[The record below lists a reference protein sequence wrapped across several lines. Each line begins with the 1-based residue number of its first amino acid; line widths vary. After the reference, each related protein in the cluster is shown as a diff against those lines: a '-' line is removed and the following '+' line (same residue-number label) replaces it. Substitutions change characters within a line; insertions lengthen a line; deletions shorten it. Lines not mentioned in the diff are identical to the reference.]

1 MTNRRRLLLLASL
14 VATAAGLASGPAHA
28 AGPAMTLGAAED
40 AVRAPDLPTAV
51 AKMAQLRVAGFTAVR
66 VTTNWEPG
74 LVAPTADELRELENV
89 ETAAD
94 LNGVEVYVSVYNAG
108 QKTTPLDATAQSEFA
123 QYAASVARLLPSFDQ
138 IIVGNEPNLNRFWLP
153 QFAPDGS
160 NASAPAYLS
169 LLAQTY
175 DALKAVDPTIT
186 VWGGALAPR
195 GSDRPEGI
203 RPTSS
208 PTAFIEAMGTAYR
221 ASGRTLPVMDGL
233 AFHPYPDNSSQSP
246 DFPHPRSTSIGLADY
261 AKLVALLGQA
271 FDGTAQPGSA
281 LPILYD
287 EFGIESAVPQ
297 GKRSLYAGNEPT
309 TTKPVDERRQAAA
322 YDLGLRLAFCQP
334 TVEGILFFHSQD
346 ETALPSWQS
355 GVYYADGTPKSS
367 FWAVRDSLGRTRGG
381 SIAHC
386 DGMALEVS
394 PLGVRFPGP
403 RAFQRG
409 THSVRFRCSLDC
421 AWTLEA
427 LRATTG
433 AIAARVNGYGRADVP
448 LVASFGTKKLG
459 ATPVRLRLTLVHP
472 VNPGT
477 PESIT
482 SSILRP
488 A

>member
-1 MTNRRRLLLLASL
+1 MTLRRLLLVALLAI
-14 VATAAGLASGPAHA
+14 ASGALAGRADA
-28 AGPAMTLGAAED
+28 AGPAMTLGVAED
-40 AVRAPDLPTAV
+40 AVRAPDLPTAE
-51 AKMAQLRVAGFTAVR
+51 AKMAHLRLAGFTAVR

-74 LVAPTADELRELENV
+74 LTAPDADELRELRNV

-94 LNGVEVYVSVYNAG
+94 LNGVEVYVSVYNVG
-108 QKTTPLDATAQSEFA
+108 QRTTPLDTTAQSQFA

-175 DALKAVDPTIT
+175 DALKAVDPTVT

-195 GSDRPEGI
+195 GSDRPDGI

-208 PTAFIEAMGTAYR
+208 PTAFIQAMGSAYR
-221 ASGRTLPVMDGL
+221 ASGRTRPVMDGL

-261 AKLVALLGQA
+261 GKLVALLGQA
-271 FDGTAQPGSA
+271 FDGTAQPGSS

-287 EFGIESAVPQ
+287 EFGIESAIPP
-297 GKRSLYAGNEPT
+297 GKRSLYTGTEPS
-309 TTKPVDERRQAAA
+309 TTKPVDERQQAAA

-334 TVEGILFFHSQD
+334 TVEGILLFHSQD

-367 FWAVRDSLGRTRGG
+367 FWPVRDSLARTRGG
-381 SIAHC
+381 SIARC
-386 DGMALEVS
+386 DGMSLEVS
-394 PLGVRFPGP
+394 PLGVRFPAP

-409 THSVRFRCSLDC
+409 VHSVRFRCSLDC

-427 LRATTG
+427 LRSTTG
-433 AIAARVNGYGRADVP
+433 ALAARVNGYGRADTT
-448 LVASFGTKKLG
+448 LVASFGKTKLG
-459 ATPVRLRLTLVHP
+459 KTPVRLRLTLVHP
-472 VNPGT
+472 VNPGA
-477 PESIT
+477 PESVT
-482 SSILRP
+482 SGLLRP

>member
-1 MTNRRRLLLLASL
+1 MTLRRLLLVALLAI
-14 VATAAGLASGPAHA
+14 ASGALAGRADA
-28 AGPAMTLGAAED
+28 AGPAMTLGVAED
-40 AVRAPDLPTAV
+40 AVRAPDLPTAE
-51 AKMAQLRVAGFTAVR
+51 AKMAHLRLAGFTAVR

-74 LVAPTADELRELENV
+74 LTAPDADELRELRNV

-94 LNGVEVYVSVYNAG
+94 LNGVEVYVSVYNVG
-108 QKTTPLDATAQSEFA
+108 QRTTPLDTTAQSQFA

-175 DALKAVDPTIT
+175 DALKAVDPTVT

-195 GSDRPEGI
+195 GSDRPVGI

-208 PTAFIEAMGTAYR
+208 PTAFIQAMGSAYR
-221 ASGRTLPVMDGL
+221 ASGRTRPVMDGL

-261 AKLVALLGQA
+261 GKLVALLGQA
-271 FDGTAQPGSA
+271 FDGTAQPGSS

-287 EFGIESAVPQ
+287 EFGIESAIPP
-297 GKRSLYAGNEPT
+297 GKRSLYTGTEPS
-309 TTKPVDERRQAAA
+309 TTKPVDERQQAAA

-334 TVEGILFFHSQD
+334 TVEGILLFHSQD

-367 FWAVRDSLGRTRGG
+367 FWPVRDSLARTRGG
-381 SIAHC
+381 SIARC
-386 DGMALEVS
+386 DGMSLEVS
-394 PLGVRFPGP
+394 PLGVRFPAP

-409 THSVRFRCSLDC
+409 VHSVRFRCSLDC

-427 LRATTG
+427 LRSTTG
-433 AIAARVNGYGRADVP
+433 ALAARVNGYGRADTT
-448 LVASFGTKKLG
+448 LVASFGKTKLG
-459 ATPVRLRLTLVHP
+459 KTPVRLRLTLVHP
-472 VNPGT
+472 VNPGA
-477 PESIT
+477 PESVT
-482 SSILRP
+482 SGLLRP

>member
-1 MTNRRRLLLLASL
+1 MSLRRLTLVVLLAI
-14 VATAAGLASGPAHA
+14 ASGVSAGHAAA
-28 AGPAMTLGAAED
+28 AGPAMTLGVAED
-40 AVRAPDLPTAV
+40 AVRAPDLPTAE
-51 AKMAQLRVAGFTAVR
+51 AKMAQLRLAGFTAVR

-74 LVAPTADELRELENV
+74 LVAPAADELRELRNV

-94 LNGVEVYVSVYNAG
+94 LNGVEVYVSVYNPG
-108 QKTTPLDATAQSEFA
+108 QRTTPLYAAAQAQFA
-123 QYAASVARLLPSFDQ
+123 QYAASVARLLPTFDQ

-153 QFAPDGS
+153 QFAADGS

-195 GSDRPEGI
+195 GSDRPDGI

-208 PTAFIEAMGTAYR
+208 PTAFIQAMGTAYR
-221 ASGRTLPVMDGL
+221 AGGRARPVMDGL

-261 AKLVALLGQA
+261 GKLVALLGQA
-271 FDGTAQPGSA
+271 FDGTAQAGAS

-297 GKRSLYAGNEPT
+297 GKRSLYSGTEPT
-309 TTKPVDERRQAAA
+309 TTKPVDERQQAAS

-334 TVEGILFFHSQD
+334 TVAGILLFHSQD

-367 FWAVRDSLGRTRGG
+367 FWPVRDSLARTRGG
-381 SIAHC
+381 SIARC
-386 DGMALEVS
+386 DGMALDVS
-394 PLGVRFPGP
+394 PLGVRFPAP

-409 THSVRFRCSLDC
+409 VHSVGFRCSLDC

-427 LRATTG
+427 LRSTTG
-433 AIAARVNGYGRADVP
+433 AIAARVNGYGRADTT
-448 LVASFGTKKLG
+448 LLASFGKARLG
-459 ATPVRLRLTLVHP
+459 KTPVRLRLTLVHP

-477 PESIT
+477 PESVT
-482 SSILRP
+482 SGVLRP

>member
-1 MTNRRRLLLLASL
+1 MSLRRLPLVVLLAL
-14 VATAAGLASGPAHA
+14 AFGVFAGRADA
-28 AGPAMTLGAAED
+28 AGPAMTLGVAED
-40 AVRAPDLPTAV
+40 AVRAPDLPTAE
-51 AKMAQLRVAGFTAVR
+51 AKMAQLRLAGFTAVR

-74 LVAPTADELRELENV
+74 LTAPTADELRELRNV

-94 LNGVEVYVSVYNAG
+94 LNGVEVYVSVYNVG
-108 QKTTPLDATAQSEFA
+108 QRTTPLDATAQAQFA

-138 IIVGNEPNLNRFWLP
+138 VIVGNEPNLNRFWLP

-195 GSDRPEGI
+195 GSDRPDGI

-208 PTAFIEAMGTAYR
+208 PTAFIQAMGTAYR
-221 ASGRTLPVMDGL
+221 ASGRTRPVMDGL

-261 AKLVALLGQA
+261 GKLVALLGQA
-271 FDGTAQPGSA
+271 FDGTAQPGSS

-297 GKRSLYAGNEPT
+297 GKRSLYTGTEPA
-309 TTKPVDERRQAAA
+309 TTKPVDERQQAAS

-334 TVEGILFFHSQD
+334 TVEGILLFHSQD
-346 ETALPSWQS
+346 ETAFASWQS

-367 FWAVRDSLGRTRGG
+367 FWAVRDSLARARGG
-381 SIAHC
+381 SIARC

-394 PLGVRFPGP
+394 PLGVRFPAP

-409 THSVRFRCSLDC
+409 AHSVRFRCSLDC
-421 AWTLEA
+421 AWTLQA
-427 LRATTG
+427 LRSTTG
-433 AIAARVNGYGRADVP
+433 AIAARVNGYGRADTT
-448 LVASFGTKKLG
+448 LVASFGKTKLG
-459 ATPVRLRLTLVHP
+459 KTPVRLRLTLVHP

-477 PESIT
+477 PESVT
-482 SSILRP
+482 SGILRP

>member
-1 MTNRRRLLLLASL
+1 MSLHRLSLVVLLAI
-14 VATAAGLASGPAHA
+14 ASGVLAGRADA

-40 AVRAPDLPTAV
+40 AVRAPDLPTAE
-51 AKMAQLRVAGFTAVR
+51 AKMAQLRLAGFTAVR
-66 VTTNWEPG
+66 VTTNWAPG
-74 LVAPTADELRELENV
+74 LTAPTADELRELRNV

-94 LNGVEVYVSVYNAG
+94 LNGVEVYVSVYNVG
-108 QKTTPLDATAQSEFA
+108 QRTTPLDATAQTQFA

-160 NASAPAYLS
+160 NVSAPAYLS

-195 GSDRPEGI
+195 GSDRPDGI

-208 PTAFIEAMGTAYR
+208 PTAFIQAMGTAYR
-221 ASGRTLPVMDGL
+221 ASGRLLPVMDGL
-233 AFHPYPDNSSQSP
+233 AIHPYPDNSSQSP

-261 AKLVALLGQA
+261 GKLVALLGQA
-271 FDGTAQPGSA
+271 FDGTAQPGAS

-297 GKRSLYAGNEPT
+297 GKRSLYSGTEPT
-309 TTKPVDERRQAAA
+309 TTKPVDERQQAAS

-334 TVEGILFFHSQD
+334 TVAGILLFHSQD
-346 ETALPSWQS
+346 ETALASWQS

-367 FWAVRDSLGRTRGG
+367 FWPVRDSLARTRGG
-381 SIAHC
+381 SIARC
-386 DGMALEVS
+386 DGMALDVS
-394 PLGVRFPGP
+394 PLGVRFPAP

-409 THSVRFRCSLDC
+409 VHSVRFRCSLDC

-427 LRATTG
+427 LRSTTG
-433 AIAARVNGYGRADVP
+433 AIAARVNGYGRVDTT
-448 LVASFGTKKLG
+448 LLASFGKARLG
-459 ATPVRLRLTLVHP
+459 KTPVRLRLTLVHP

-477 PESIT
+477 PESVT
-482 SSILRP
+482 SGVLRP

>member
-1 MTNRRRLLLLASL
+1 MSLRRLTLVVLLAI
-14 VATAAGLASGPAHA
+14 ASGVSAGHAAA
-28 AGPAMTLGAAED
+28 AGPAMTLGVAED
-40 AVRAPDLPTAV
+40 AVRAPDLPTAE
-51 AKMAQLRVAGFTAVR
+51 AKMAQLRLAGFTAVR

-74 LVAPTADELRELENV
+74 LVAPAADELRELRNV

-94 LNGVEVYVSVYNAG
+94 LNGVEVFVSVYNPG
-108 QKTTPLDATAQSEFA
+108 QRTTPLDAAAQAQFA

-195 GSDRPEGI
+195 GSDRPDGI

-208 PTAFIEAMGTAYR
+208 PTAFIQAMGTAYR
-221 ASGRTLPVMDGL
+221 ASGRARPVMDGL

-261 AKLVALLGQA
+261 GKLVALLGQA
-271 FDGTAQPGSA
+271 FDGTAQAGAS

-297 GKRSLYAGNEPT
+297 GKRSLYSGTEPT
-309 TTKPVDERRQAAA
+309 TTKPVDERQQAAS

-334 TVEGILFFHSQD
+334 TVAGILLFHSQD

-367 FWAVRDSLGRTRGG
+367 FWPVRDSLARTRGG
-381 SIAHC
+381 SIARC
-386 DGMALEVS
+386 DGMALDVS
-394 PLGVRFPGP
+394 PLGVRFPAP

-409 THSVRFRCSLDC
+409 VHSVRFRCSLDC

-427 LRATTG
+427 LRSTTG
-433 AIAARVNGYGRADVP
+433 AIAARVNGYGRADTT
-448 LVASFGTKKLG
+448 LLASFGKARLG
-459 ATPVRLRLTLVHP
+459 KTPVRLRLTLVHP

-477 PESIT
+477 PESVT
-482 SSILRP
+482 SGVLRP

>member
-1 MTNRRRLLLLASL
+1 MSLRRLTLVVLLAI
-14 VATAAGLASGPAHA
+14 ASGVSAGHAAA
-28 AGPAMTLGAAED
+28 AGPAMTLGVAED
-40 AVRAPDLPTAV
+40 AVRAPDLPTAE
-51 AKMAQLRVAGFTAVR
+51 AKMAQLRLAGFTAVR

-74 LVAPTADELRELENV
+74 LVAPAADELRELRNV

-94 LNGVEVYVSVYNAG
+94 LNGVEVYVSVYNPG
-108 QKTTPLDATAQSEFA
+108 QRTTPLDAAAQAQFA
-123 QYAASVARLLPSFDQ
+123 QYAASVARLLPTFDQ

-195 GSDRPEGI
+195 GSDRPDGI

-208 PTAFIEAMGTAYR
+208 PTAFIQAMGTAYR
-221 ASGRTLPVMDGL
+221 ASGRARPVMDGL

-261 AKLVALLGQA
+261 GKLVALLGQA
-271 FDGTAQPGSA
+271 FDGTAQAGAS

-297 GKRSLYAGNEPT
+297 GKRSLYSGTEPT
-309 TTKPVDERRQAAA
+309 TTKPVDERQQAAS

-334 TVEGILFFHSQD
+334 TVAGILLFHSQD

-367 FWAVRDSLGRTRGG
+367 FWPVRDSLARTRGG
-381 SIAHC
+381 SIARC
-386 DGMALEVS
+386 DGMALDVS
-394 PLGVRFPGP
+394 PLGVRFPAP

-409 THSVRFRCSLDC
+409 VHSVRFRCSLDC

-427 LRATTG
+427 LRSTTG
-433 AIAARVNGYGRADVP
+433 AIAARVNGYGRADTT
-448 LVASFGTKKLG
+448 LLASFGKARLG
-459 ATPVRLRLTLVHP
+459 KTPVRLRLTLVHP

-477 PESIT
+477 PESVT
-482 SSILRP
+482 SGVLRP